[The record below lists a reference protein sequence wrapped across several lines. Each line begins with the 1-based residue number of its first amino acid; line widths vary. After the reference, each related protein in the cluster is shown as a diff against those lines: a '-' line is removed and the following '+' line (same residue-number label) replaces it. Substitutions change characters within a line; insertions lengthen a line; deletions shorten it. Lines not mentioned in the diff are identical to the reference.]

1 MPPGSDVDP
10 HESPRALFAF
20 ELRQHRAT
28 AQLTQRQLAQR
39 MGYSDAM
46 VAMVETAKRPP
57 SERFAELCDE
67 VFGLDGTM
75 KRLYIATT
83 WNKAP
88 EHFRPWLE
96 EEEEA
101 TALRGWEPMLVP
113 GLFQTEAYA
122 REIFAAAPGTRP
134 EEVDERVA
142 GRMQRRAIL
151 HRDTPPLVAALVD
164 EAVIRRRIAD
174 AEVMRGQLNY
184 LLEVA
189 QYPGVILQVVPYS
202 AWAICGLLGGFII
215 AERNGVPYA
224 AYVEAQP
231 HGHTIDD
238 RDALGKLLRLYDVI
252 RAEALSCRQSL
263 KLIQQEVVNQSG
275 S

>member
-10 HESPRALFAF
+10 HDSPRALFAF

-28 AQLTQRQLAQR
+28 ARLSQRELARR

-67 VFGLDGTM
+67 VLGLDGTM
-75 KRLYIATT
+75 TRLYIATT

-88 EHFRPWLE
+88 EYFRPWLE
-96 EEEEA
+96 EEQEA
-101 TALRGWEPMLVP
+101 TGLRSWEPMLIP

-122 REIFAAAPGTRP
+122 RLVLSAEPGTTSD
-134 EEVDERVA
+134 EVDERVR
-142 GRMQRRAIL
+142 GRMQRKAIL
-151 HRDTPPLVAALVD
+151 HRHNPPLVSALVD
-164 EAVIRRRIAD
+164 EAVIRRPVGD
-174 AEVMRGQLNY
+174 TGVMWEQLSY

-189 QYPGVILQVVPYS
+189 RHPQVTIQVVPYS
-202 AWAICGLLGGFII
+202 ARAMCGLLGGFII
-215 AERNGVPYA
+215 AERNEVPYT
-224 AYVEAQP
+224 AYVEGQP
-231 HGHTIDD
+231 NGRTVED
-238 RDALGKLLRLYDVI
+238 RNIIGKLMRRYDAI
-252 RAEALSCRQSL
+252 RAEAVPFSQSL
-263 KLIQQEVVNQSG
+263 RLIEEAVNQSD